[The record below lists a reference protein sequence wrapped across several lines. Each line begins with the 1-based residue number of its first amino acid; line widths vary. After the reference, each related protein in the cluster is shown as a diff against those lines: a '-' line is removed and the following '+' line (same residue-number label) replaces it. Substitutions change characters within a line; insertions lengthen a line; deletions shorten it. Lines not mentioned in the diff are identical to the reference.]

1 MLQVQYIES
10 LDRARLATN
19 FNSSAP
25 FLKCSALPGSQPS
38 SQLQPQSRLV
48 TERVLELDQLSVC
61 GPKPVRVSPVM
72 EEESE
77 SDTASEVSELPTDE
91 EDEAKSD
98 KRVEMFNHNEEK
110 DDLSEGEFRREESE
124 NLHGGLVTVNKEVD
138 SSDKEDASESTNSED
153 SVREIRVKA
162 EVEREDSCNDDEP
175 VEDVLEAEEGNQGE
189 ADPSLNEAV
198 SEVEEERSQ
207 KCLESS
213 SSSSSYS
220 SSTSSYASS
229 TPSVSA
235 AKAPNTSTP
244 ENLSEAT
251 VANQQLENVNMEE
264 DVSEVLDTIKD
275 IVPKVR
281 PRTQDRRSVRK
292 ASLEDSGFESFQQSS
307 VELEQDEKLEAEFRE
322 DEDEDDVIFMPGGA
336 MELSQRMTA
345 EELRA
350 DAVLERAERAR
361 AVARA
366 CREENQQ
373 LPERKVGFVKFSI
386 KSSYMCA
393 FHLIGSNACLQC
405 MLVVKLLE
413 TISLSKLR
421 RVRDFK
427 LSVQKEVLGT

>member
-25 FLKCSALPGSQPS
+25 FLKCSALPGSQSS

-91 EDEAKSD
+91 EEECKSD
-98 KRVEMFNHNEEK
+98 KGEERVEMFNHNEEK
-110 DDLSEGEFRREESE
+110 DDLSEGEFRREES
-124 NLHGGLVTVNKEVD
+124 GLVTVNKEVD

-162 EVEREDSCNDDEP
+162 DVEREDSCNDDEP
-175 VEDVLEAEEGNQGE
+175 VEDVLEAEEGKQGK
-189 ADPSLNEAV
+189 ADPSLNETV
-198 SEVEEERSQ
+198 SEVEDDRSQ
-207 KCLESS
+207 KCLESSSSS

-220 SSTSSYASS
+220 SSTSSYVSS
-229 TPSVSA
+229 TPSVSP
-235 AKAPNTSTP
+235 AKAPNTSSP
-244 ENLSEAT
+244 ANLSEAT
-251 VANQQLENVNMEE
+251 VANQKLENVNLEE

-373 LPERKVGFVKFSI
+373 LPERKVGFVKFSN
-386 KSSYMCA
+386 KQSYTMC
-393 FHLIGSNACLQC
+393 FSF
-405 MLVVKLLE
+405 
-413 TISLSKLR
+413 
-421 RVRDFK
+421 DW
-427 LSVQKEVLGT
+427 

>member
-1 MLQVQYIES
+1 MLQVQYIEC

-19 FNSSAP
+19 FNASAP
-25 FLKCSALPGSQPS
+25 FLKCSALPPTQT
-38 SQLQPQSRLV
+38 SQLQPQQSRLV
-48 TERVLELDQLSVC
+48 TERVLELDELSVV

-91 EDEAKSD
+91 EEEEAKSE
-98 KRVEMFNHNEEK
+98 KGEERVKIFNPKEK
-110 DDLSEGEFRREESE
+110 DEDLSEGEFRKEDSE
-124 NLHGGLVTVNKEVD
+124 NVLTVNREVD

-162 EVEREDSCNDDEP
+162 DVEREDSCNDDEP
-175 VEDVLEAEEGNQGE
+175 VEDVLQAEEVKQGE

-198 SEVEEERSQ
+198 SEVEEEEESE
-207 KCLESS
+207 KCLDSS
-213 SSSSSYS
+213 SSSSSTSSYS

-229 TPSVSA
+229 TPSPSPA
-235 AKAPNTSTP
+235 NAPNISSP
-244 ENLSEAT
+244 ENLSDAT
-251 VANQQLENVNMEE
+251 VPKQQLEDVNLEE

-307 VELEQDEKLEAEFRE
+307 VELDQEEKLEADYRA

-361 AVARA
+361 AAARA
-366 CREENQQ
+366 CRQEHQQ
-373 LPERKVGFVKFSI
+373 MPERKVGLVNFTSYYVKYAHFISLVA
-386 KSSYMCA
+386 MVPV
-393 FHLIGSNACLQC
+393 
-405 MLVVKLLE
+405 LVVK
-413 TISLSKLR
+413 
-421 RVRDFK
+421 
-427 LSVQKEVLGT
+427 

>member
-1 MLQVQYIES
+1 MLQVQYIEC

-19 FNSSAP
+19 FNASAP
-25 FLKCSALPGSQPS
+25 FLKCSALPPTQN
-38 SQLQPQSRLV
+38 SQLQPQQSRLV
-48 TERVLELDQLSVC
+48 TERVLELDELSVV

-91 EDEAKSD
+91 EEEEAKSE
-98 KRVEMFNHNEEK
+98 KGEERVKIFNPEEK
-110 DDLSEGEFRREESE
+110 DEGEFRKEDCE
-124 NLHGGLVTVNKEVD
+124 NVLTVNREVD

-162 EVEREDSCNDDEP
+162 DVEREDSCNDDEP
-175 VEDVLEAEEGNQGE
+175 VEDVLEAEEVKQGE

-198 SEVEEERSQ
+198 SEVEEEDKESE
-207 KCLESS
+207 KCLDSS
-213 SSSSSYS
+213 SSSSSSTSSYS

-229 TPSVSA
+229 TPSPSPA
-235 AKAPNTSTP
+235 NAQNISSP
-244 ENLSEAT
+244 ENLSDAT
-251 VANQQLENVNMEE
+251 VPKQQLEDVNLEE
-264 DVSEVLDTIKD
+264 DISEVLDTIKD

-307 VELEQDEKLEAEFRE
+307 VELDQEEKLEADYRV

-366 CREENQQ
+366 CRQEHQQ
-373 LPERKVGFVKFSI
+373 MPERKVGLVNVT
-386 KSSYMCA
+386 SYLVMYA
-393 FHLIGSNACLQC
+393 YFISLVAMVPL
-405 MLVVKLLE
+405 LVVK
-413 TISLSKLR
+413 
-421 RVRDFK
+421 
-427 LSVQKEVLGT
+427 

>member
-98 KRVEMFNHNEEK
+98 KRVEMFNHNE

-175 VEDVLEAEEGNQGE
+175 VEDVLEAEEGKQGE

-198 SEVEEERSQ
+198 SEVEEEDKESE
-207 KCLESS
+207 KCLDSS
-213 SSSSSYS
+213 SSSSSSTSSYS

-229 TPSVSA
+229 TPSPSPA
-235 AKAPNTSTP
+235 NAQNISSP
-244 ENLSEAT
+244 ENLSDAT
-251 VANQQLENVNMEE
+251 VPKQQLEDVNLEE
-264 DVSEVLDTIKD
+264 DISEVLDTIKD

-307 VELEQDEKLEAEFRE
+307 VELDQEEKLEADYRV

-366 CREENQQ
+366 CRQEHQQ
-373 LPERKVGFVKFSI
+373 MPERKVGLVNFTSYYVKYAHFISLVA
-386 KSSYMCA
+386 MVPV
-393 FHLIGSNACLQC
+393 
-405 MLVVKLLE
+405 LVVK
-413 TISLSKLR
+413 
-421 RVRDFK
+421 
-427 LSVQKEVLGT
+427 